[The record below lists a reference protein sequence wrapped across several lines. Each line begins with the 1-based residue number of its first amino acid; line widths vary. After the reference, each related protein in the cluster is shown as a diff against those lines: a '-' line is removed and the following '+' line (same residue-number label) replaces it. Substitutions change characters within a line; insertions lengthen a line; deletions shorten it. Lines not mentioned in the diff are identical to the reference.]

1 MKLIVLT
8 GLVAMEKIRLAAELS
23 QHFPHARVIDNVA
36 RLAMN
41 SEEFSQPIERIT
53 GDILPELPA
62 LLAHSKAKV
71 TILAVSEET
80 NPHKLFEVLGHIGE
94 MLPQVDIFTITLID
108 LRTCDCFP
116 NLREALEEAADL
128 SLLLPYRLDEVLA
141 YVD

>member
-8 GLVAMEKIRLAAELS
+8 GLVSIEKIQLAGELA
-23 QHFPHARVIDNVA
+23 QAFPHARIIDNVA

-41 SEEFSQPIERIT
+41 SEAFAQPIERIT
-53 GDILPELPA
+53 GDILPELPV
-62 LLAHSKAKV
+62 LLAEQHEF

-80 NPHKLFEVLGHIGE
+80 NPHALFDTLEKIGAMQPE
-94 MLPQVDIFTITLID
+94 LEIITIALID

-116 NLREALEEAADL
+116 HLREALEQAADK
-128 SLLLPYRLDEVLA
+128 SLLLPYNLSEVLA

>member
-8 GLVAMEKIRLAAELS
+8 GLVSIEKIQFAGELAQA
-23 QHFPHARVIDNVA
+23 FPHARIIDNVA

-41 SEEFSQPIERIT
+41 SEAFAQPIERIT
-53 GDILPELPA
+53 GDILPELPV
-62 LLAHSKAKV
+62 LLAEQHER

-80 NPHKLFEVLGHIGE
+80 NPHALFETLE
-94 MLPQVDIFTITLID
+94 TISAMQSELEILTIALID

-116 NLREALEEAADL
+116 HLREALEQAADI
-128 SLLLPYRLDEVLA
+128 SLLLPYNLAEVLA